1 MTKYE
6 LNLTNIDEA
15 SKTVTDFLS
24 NEEVASKEVQR
35 IRLSVEEILLK
46 YLDSLNSGTSFEIV
60 AAKRFRT
67 LKIELVIAG
76 DSIDPFADD
85 DGGGTI
91 LNNLLSNFGLAPT
104 WKYKNGK
111 NIITFTAKK
120 QKKLSQILQLG
131 IAILSAIA
139 LGGFCFLL
147 PDKVS
152 DFIATDLVAPVFYTF
167 MGLLSAIAGPIIF
180 LSVVWGICG
189 IGDMATFGKIGKKM
203 I

>member
-6 LNLTNIDEA
+6 LNLTNIDGA

-24 NEEVASKEVQR
+24 SEKVSSKEVQR

-60 AAKRFRT
+60 TAKRFRT

-91 LNNLLSNFGLAPT
+91 LNNLLSNFGRAPT
-104 WKYKNGK
+104 WRYKNGK

-120 QKKLSQILQLG
+120 QKKLSQILQIG
-131 IAILSAIA
+131 IAILAAIVF
-139 LGGFCFLL
+139 GGLCLIL
-147 PDKVS
+147 PDSVS
-152 DFIATDLVAPVFYTF
+152 PFITSDLVLEYK
-167 MGLLSAIAGPIIF
+167 
-180 LSVVWGICG
+180 W
-189 IGDMATFGKIGKKM
+189 
-203 I
+203 

>member
-6 LNLTNIDEA
+6 LNLTNIDGA

-24 NEEVASKEVQR
+24 NEKVASKEVQR

-60 AAKRFRT
+60 TAKRFRT

-91 LNNLLSNFGLAPT
+91 LNNLLSDFGLAPA
-104 WKYKNGK
+104 WR
-111 NIITFTAKK
+111 
-120 QKKLSQILQLG
+120 
-131 IAILSAIA
+131 
-139 LGGFCFLL
+139 
-147 PDKVS
+147 
-152 DFIATDLVAPVFYTF
+152 
-167 MGLLSAIAGPIIF
+167 
-180 LSVVWGICG
+180 
-189 IGDMATFGKIGKKM
+189 
-203 I
+203 

>member
-15 SKTVTDFLS
+15 SKTVTEFLS
-24 NEEVASKEVQR
+24 NEKVASKEVQR

-46 YLDSLNSGTSFEIV
+46 YLDALNSGTSFEIV
-60 AAKRFRT
+60 TAKRFRT

-76 DSIDPFADD
+76 DSMDPFADD

-91 LNNLLSNFGLAPT
+91 LNNLLSNLGLAPT
-104 WKYKNGK
+104 WRYKNGK

-139 LGGFCFLL
+139 LGGFCFPLRNHT
-147 PDKVS
+147 S
-152 DFIATDLVAPVFYTF
+152 
-167 MGLLSAIAGPIIF
+167 
-180 LSVVWGICG
+180 
-189 IGDMATFGKIGKKM
+189 
-203 I
+203 